1 MSINN
6 GEMTAIMGDS
16 GCGKSTLLNIIG
28 CLDVAESGE
37 YWLKGKKVT
46 GKSQKEMAKI
56 RNEIFGYVIQDFALI
71 RDDTV
76 LENIRIPLDY
86 SKKKIDKLRI
96 ESCV

>member
-1 MSINN
+1 M
-6 GEMTAIMGDS
+6 A
-16 GCGKSTLLNIIG
+16 KR
-28 CLDVAESGE
+28 
-37 YWLKGKKVT
+37 KKVT

-96 ESCV
+96 DQLLKSLGLKKLQKMRVSLLSGGEQ

>member
-1 MSINN
+1 M
-6 GEMTAIMGDS
+6 A
-16 GCGKSTLLNIIG
+16 KR
-28 CLDVAESGE
+28 
-37 YWLKGKKVT
+37 KKVT
-46 GKSQKEMAKI
+46 GKSQKEMARI

-96 ESCV
+96 DQLLKSLGLKSCKNACEPTFRRRATANCDC

>member
-1 MSINN
+1 M
-6 GEMTAIMGDS
+6 
-16 GCGKSTLLNIIG
+16 
-28 CLDVAESGE
+28 DVAESGE

-46 GKSQKEMAKI
+46 GKSQKEMARI

-96 ESCV
+96 DQLVKIIRAEKAAKNACEPTFRRRATANCDC

>member
-1 MSINN
+1 
-6 GEMTAIMGDS
+6 
-16 GCGKSTLLNIIG
+16 
-28 CLDVAESGE
+28 
-37 YWLKGKKVT
+37 
-46 GKSQKEMAKI
+46 MAKI

-96 ESCV
+96 DH